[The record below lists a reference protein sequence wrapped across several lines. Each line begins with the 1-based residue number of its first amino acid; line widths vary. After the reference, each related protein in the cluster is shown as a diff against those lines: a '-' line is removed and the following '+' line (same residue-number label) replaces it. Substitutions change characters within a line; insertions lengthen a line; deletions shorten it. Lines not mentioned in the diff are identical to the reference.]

1 MSKSTRYESSKGNN
15 SADDLEDLSNRLSS
29 DLRRN
34 IRQLGSYP
42 LFSRGWLSMAEI
54 CGRIASVSDR
64 ESLLS
69 SSKDDGTLWETEE
82 QALRFI
88 LEDGKLNVCLR
99 SMIEFKECHCN
110 IDNENSINPL
120 IEYKSQCDQFEQGL
134 GSVLKNAW
142 NHIEAIQTTDVTS
155 LIDYIANVLI
165 APSKN
170 QLLLKIITSND
181 DLYKRQ
187 EVLVFYYLCSILK
200 GADDLGENRIMP
212 SIRQRKVFMLAVKM
226 IDLIHTKVLPV
237 HVLKMIE
244 SLSLLVE
251 TEDYSTYR
259 DQYITSQDELE
270 ILINLQ
276 TTCIAEY
283 NKDMSNRKITRPF
296 MEAIDKAKRS
306 LKFK

>member
-1 MSKSTRYESSKGNN
+1 MSKSDRYTSSKGSNG
-15 SADDLEDLSNRLSS
+15 ADDLEDLSNRLTS

-64 ESLLS
+64 ESSLS

-82 QALRFI
+82 QALRFM

-99 SMIEFKECHCN
+99 SMIQYKECHCN
-110 IDNENSINPL
+110 IDNENSSNPL
-120 IEYKSQCDQFEQGL
+120 IEYQSQCDQFEQGL

-142 NHIEAIQTTDVTS
+142 NHIEAIQTTDIVS
-155 LIDYIANVLI
+155 LIDHIANVLN
-165 APSKN
+165 APFSN
-170 QLLLKIITSND
+170 QLLLKIITAND

-212 SIRQRKVFMLAVKM
+212 SIRQQKVFMSAVNM
-226 IDLIHTKVLPV
+226 MELIHTKVLSV

-244 SLSLLVE
+244 ALSLLVE

-259 DQYITSQDELE
+259 DKYISSPEELE
-270 ILINLQ
+270 RVINLQ
-276 TTCIAEY
+276 TICIAEY

-296 MEAIDKAKRS
+296 MEAIDKAKRN